1 MRPNAFGRLEGDM
14 RGWMPG
20 WVAAS
25 ALATAVAGCGS
36 SSTSSPAPP
45 PTTSGFTITIS
56 NLSFSPLNLHVP
68 PGGTV
73 TVVNQDSVVHSV
85 TSEASPNA
93 FTNGSVG
100 GVAFDTGLFTGTR
113 TFTIPANAP
122 TGTVVPYFCM
132 NHRAMMNT
140 PNGSITIDPS
150 ATATTSSSGG
160 GGGTPY

>member
-1 MRPNAFGRLEGDM
+1 
-14 RGWMPG
+14 MPG
-20 WVAAS
+20 VVAAVF
-25 ALATAVAGCGS
+25 AAAIAGCGPTTS
-36 SSTSSPAPP
+36 SSPAPP

-93 FTNGSVG
+93 FTNGSVSG
-100 GVAFDTGLFTGTR
+100 IAFDTGLFTGTR

-122 TGTVVPYFCM
+122 TGAVVPYFCM
-132 NHRAMMNT
+132 NHRGMMNT
-140 PNGSITIDPS
+140 PNGSITIDPT
-150 ATATTSSSGG
+150 ATATTSSGG
-160 GGGTPY
+160 GGMPSPSPSPY